1 MTTIPSVAAVA
12 RPKVHS
18 GVCQGTL
25 GELFQGPFPHG
36 GRQEIAIV
44 SLPVDRFSWVY
55 FTEHGAG
62 PDRPDGTGAGAED
75 LAGAGRTKSQR
86 AVDFFL
92 AHHGLRLPPGRWDF
106 HTELTVGAGMASS
119 TADVVATLRCL
130 FRLFDL
136 AYDQRLVRAA
146 LAEIERADS
155 VFLDEFALYLS
166 GRHEVVHHFGDKV
179 GLYTCY
185 TTEGGSVD
193 TEDLGEELLAHYALH
208 STAYQYCLDEL
219 VTAFRA
225 GDVGAIGRCATRSAE
240 LGQLV
245 VPKRSFDEVRA
256 NQRAFR
262 ADGIFVAHTGS
273 IIGYLFRER
282 PDRARMD
289 DLSAFFRELGQ
300 QCHFARGGWRDV

>member
-1 MTTIPSVAAVA
+1 MTTIPTLAARA

-25 GELFQGPFPHG
+25 GELFQGPFRRG
-36 GRQEIAIV
+36 DRSEIAIV

-55 FTEHGAG
+55 FTEDDGVRTG
-62 PDRPDGTGAGAED
+62 GDRANGAGAD
-75 LAGAGRTKSQR
+75 LAAAGRSKSQR
-86 AVDFFL
+86 AVEFFL
-92 AHHGLRLPPGRWDF
+92 DHFGLRLPPGRWDF
-106 HTELTVGAGMASS
+106 HTELAVGAGMASS

-146 LAEIERADS
+146 LAGIERADS

-166 GRHEVVHHFGDKV
+166 GRHEVVHHFGDHV

-185 TTEGGSVD
+185 TTEDGSVD
-193 TEDLGEELLAHYALH
+193 TEDLGDELLAHYGRHAA
-208 STAYQYCLDEL
+208 AYEDCLGEL
-219 VTAFRA
+219 VAAFRV
-225 GDVGAIGRCATRSAE
+225 GDVGALGRSSTRSAE

-245 VPKRSFDEVRA
+245 VPKRHFDEVRA
-256 NQRAFR
+256 NQRTFL

-282 PDRARMD
+282 PDRSRMD